1 MGYATRTTYRRGS
14 WLRRRVNRVVAWLA
28 GMGLTPDNT
37 VRLDVA
43 GRKTGKV
50 HAFAVTVAIMQG
62 ERYLV
67 SLAGESDWVRNLRAS
82 GKAVIRHGRRKEI
95 RVRELNVEDRVAVLD
110 AYLSKRALSKSP
122 AAEARDYF
130 GVDPHPSRQVLEGI
144 AAYYPVFKVIEFT
157 GGWPDPGRA

>member
-1 MGYATRTTYRRGS
+1 M
-14 WLRRRVNRVVAWLA
+14 VVAWLA
-28 GMGLTPDNT
+28 GMGLTPANT
-37 VRLDVA
+37 VRLEVA

-50 HAFAVTVAIMQG
+50 HASAVTMAEMAN

-82 GKAVIRHGRRKEI
+82 GKAVIRHGRRTEI
-95 RVRELNVEDRVAVLD
+95 RVQELPVEDRAAVLD

-130 GVDPHPSRQVLEGI
+130 GVDPHPSREVLERI
-144 AAYYPVFKVIEFT
+144 AAYYPVFKVLPPQPIPAD
-157 GGWPDPGRA
+157 W